1 MLDDLALFVAIVEAG
16 SLRAA
21 AQSAGL
27 PAAKVTRR
35 LQALEASLGCRLLHR
50 SARRL
55 LPTPEGLQYYE
66 QCRPLLQALQQTTQS
81 LDANLNQLRGTVRVL
96 APINLANG
104 PLREMWSQ
112 FLLRHPEIHLELQLS
127 NMTEDLLGSAADLAI
142 RAGTLSDS
150 SFGQR
155 RLGAVQN
162 VLVAAPSYLAQKPA
176 LRSPDDFDQHDFII
190 NEPVT
195 QWRLTHRNTGAEVKI
210 VPQAHFRVNETQLAV
225 HMACSG
231 IGLIYCP
238 LTQAAAELQA
248 GRLVEA
254 MPDWTGELRV
264 ISAVWPHSR
273 SMPARVRAL
282 LDHLITCTAAHPL
295 LNTQG

>member
-21 AQSAGL
+21 AQSVGL

-35 LQALEASLGCRLLHR
+35 LQALEQALNCRLLHR

-66 QCRPLLQALQQTTQS
+66 QCRPLLHALQQTTQS

-104 PLREMWSQ
+104 PLRDMWGP
-112 FLLRHPEIHLELQLS
+112 FLQAHPEIQLELQLS
-127 NMTEDLLGSAADLAI
+127 NKTEDLLGSAADLAI
-142 RAGTLSDS
+142 RAGPLSDS
-150 SFGQR
+150 SFGHR
-155 RLGAVQN
+155 RLGAVRN
-162 VLVAAPSYLAQKPA
+162 VLVAAPDYLARQPA
-176 LRSPDDFDQHDFII
+176 PQSPDEVSQHACII

-195 QWRLTHRNTGAEVKI
+195 EWRFSHRHSGAEAKF
-210 VPQAHFRVNETQLAV
+210 VPQGRLRVNETQLAV
-225 HMACSG
+225 HLACSG
-231 IGLIYCP
+231 IGLLYCP
-238 LTQAAAELQA
+238 ATLVAAELQA
-248 GRLVEA
+248 GRLLEL
-254 MPDWTGELRV
+254 MPEWAGELRI

-282 LDHLITCTAAHPL
+282 LDHLIAFTAAHPL
-295 LNTQG
+295 LNPQD